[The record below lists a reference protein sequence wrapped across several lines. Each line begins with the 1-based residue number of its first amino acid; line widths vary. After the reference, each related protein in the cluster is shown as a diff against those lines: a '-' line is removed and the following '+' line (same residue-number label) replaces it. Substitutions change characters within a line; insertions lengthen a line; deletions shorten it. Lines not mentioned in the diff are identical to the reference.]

1 MILEMQTATIF
12 YMTYTYKSSDQMKI
26 KTNTCTSINFFRKV
40 QKIYSIE
47 EKMPYLISIYFLSCF
62 KRIDM
67 VEQCS
72 FMT

>member
-1 MILEMQTATIF
+1 MQTATIF

-26 KTNTCTSINFFRKV
+26 KTNTCTSINFFGKV

-47 EKMPYLISIYFLSCF
+47 EKMPYLISIYFLTCL

>member
-26 KTNTCTSINFFRKV
+26 KTNTCTRINFFRKV
-40 QKIYSIE
+40 QKINSIE

-62 KRIDM
+62 NRTDM